1 MKKLL
6 TLLLGLTAFSGFA
19 QNDAVLAGLNGM
31 LQYSQSN
38 IQALAEAFTQEQMDW
53 RPAEGVRSS
62 GEAIMHAAAT
72 NYYVAMKLGFA
83 PPEGVDMMGME
94 SIKDKAAIV
103 DAFKA
108 SAQFLLEKVG
118 MVDPGTY
125 GEEVDLGFMKQSR
138 IGALLL
144 LLEHNAEH
152 KGQLIA
158 YARSNGVVPPWS
170 QGAE

>member
-1 MKKLL
+1 M
-6 TLLLGLTAFSGFA
+6 GLVAFSATA
-19 QNDAVLAGLNGM
+19 QDNAVLAGLNGM

-38 IQALAEAFTQEQMDW
+38 IQALAESFTQEQLDW
-53 RPAEGVRSS
+53 RPAEGVRSA

-72 NYYVAMKLGFA
+72 NYYIAMKLGFA
-83 PPEGVDMMGME
+83 PPEGVDMMSME
-94 SIKDKAAIV
+94 SIKDKAAVV
-103 DAFKA
+103 DTFKK
-108 SAQFLLEKVG
+108 SAQFILEKVQ
-118 MVDPGTY
+118 MVDPATY

-138 IGALLL
+138 IGALMLV
-144 LLEHNAEH
+144 LEHNAEH